1 MSYLRF
7 LHPGRDVAPVRPA
20 GPSTSPDAETATVR
34 RIVGQL
40 EALPPDRAAFIAGF
54 AYILARVANADLDI
68 SDAEAAEIE
77 QLVMAQGGMSEAEA
91 VLVVGIARTQ
101 ARLEGATEDYLVTR
115 RFREIST
122 VEQRQQLL
130 ACLFAV
136 AIAGDET
143 ISAEENVEI
152 RQISDEL
159 GFTMAELNAV
169 RSTYAGW
176 MSSVATV
183 ALAARRAA
191 KSDPTPATPSAA
203 VPTAEVPSSGPAS
216 PEAAPAGTPA
226 AEPTPPGSSPT
237 AESEGGR

>member
-7 LHPGRDVAPVRPA
+7 LHPDRPPSA
-20 GPSTSPDAETATVR
+20 SGPSSSAAETATVR

-40 EALPPDRAAFIAGF
+40 EALAPDRAAFIAGF

-77 QLVMAQGGMSEAEA
+77 QLVMAQGGLSEAEA

-101 ARLEGATEDYLVTR
+101 ARLEGATEDFLVTR
-115 RFREIST
+115 RWREIST

-143 ISAEENVEI
+143 ISAEENTEI

-159 GFTMAELNAV
+159 GFTMAELNSV
-169 RSTYAGW
+169 RSSYAGW
-176 MSSVATV
+176 MSSVAAV
-183 ALAARRAA
+183 ARAA
-191 KSDPTPATPSAA
+191 GQSTDP
-203 VPTAEVPSSGPAS
+203 G
-216 PEAAPAGTPA
+216 
-226 AEPTPPGSSPT
+226 PGSGHP
-237 AESEGGR
+237 AKPQGGQS

>member
-7 LHPGRDVAPVRPA
+7 LHPDRANVTT
-20 GPSTSPDAETATVR
+20 GPSGPRTGADAETATVR

-77 QLVMAQGGMSEAEA
+77 QLVMAQGGLSEAEA

-122 VEQRQQLL
+122 PEQRQQLL

-143 ISAEENVEI
+143 ISAEENAEI
-152 RQISDEL
+152 REISDEL

-183 ALAARRAA
+183 AQAAQRSATL
-191 KSDPTPATPSAA
+191 DPEAEGKPDPEAEGKPHSAA
-203 VPTAEVPSSGPAS
+203 EGKPD
-216 PEAAPAGTPA
+216 PA
-226 AEPTPPGSSPT
+226 ADAPTPPGSNPT
-237 AESEGGR
+237 VESEGGQS

>member
-7 LHPGRDVAPVRPA
+7 LHPDRPA
-20 GPSTSPDAETATVR
+20 SASGPSPEAETATVR

-77 QLVMAQGGMSEAEA
+77 QLVMAQGGLSEAEA

-122 VEQRQQLL
+122 PEQRQQVL

-143 ISAEENVEI
+143 ISAEENAEI

-176 MSSVATV
+176 MSAVAAV
-183 ALAARRAA
+183 ARAA
-191 KSDPTPATPSAA
+191 EGSAGPSPTPSP
-203 VPTAEVPSSGPAS
+203 GPK
-216 PEAAPAGTPA
+216 PA
-226 AEPTPPGSSPT
+226 AEP
-237 AESEGGR
+237 EGGTT

>member
-7 LHPGRDVAPVRPA
+7 LHPDRPPSSS
-20 GPSTSPDAETATVR
+20 GPSSSAAETATVR

-77 QLVMAQGGMSEAEA
+77 QLVMAQGGLSEAEA

-101 ARLEGATEDYLVTR
+101 ARLEGATEDFLVTR
-115 RFREIST
+115 RWREIST

-143 ISAEENVEI
+143 ISAEENTEI

-169 RSTYAGW
+169 RSSYAGW
-176 MSSVATV
+176 MSSVAAV
-183 ALAARRAA
+183 ARAA
-191 KSDPTPATPSAA
+191 
-203 VPTAEVPSSGPAS
+203 GRS
-216 PEAAPAGTPA
+216 PEPGPGGSTDPAPAIS
-226 AEPTPPGSSPT
+226 PGSSRPP
-237 AESEGGR
+237 EPQGGQP